1 MVVPLG
7 PSFSKQVLHGG
18 AAGFG
23 LLLTALGL
31 GVAAGVISLSAVQKR
46 LPREQ
51 IFPMAILAAGGFMFA
66 AACMS
71 RLAPAMLFVFGMGV
85 SAGAGYVVGFTILQ
99 ENVEDEL
106 RGRIFA
112 ALYTLV
118 RLCLIVALALA
129 PLLSGLLNGLSKRY
143 FNSQIRVGRFSIGLP
158 GGRLTLWLG
167 SIIIIAAG
175 MLASRAMR
183 AHLRERRAP
192 APS

>member
-23 LLLTALGL
+23 LLLTALGM
-31 GVAAGVISLSAVQKR
+31 GVAVGVIGLSAVQKR

-51 IFPMAILAAGGFMFA
+51 IFPLAILAAGGCMFA

-71 RLAPAMLFVFGMGV
+71 SLAPAMAFVAGMGV
-85 SAGAGYVVGFTILQ
+85 CAGAGYVVGFTILQ

-118 RLCLIVALALA
+118 RLCLIVALTLA
-129 PLLSGLLNGLSKRY
+129 PLLSGLLNRLSTRY
-143 FNSQIRVGRFSIGLP
+143 FDRQ
-158 GGRLTLWLG
+158 
-167 SIIIIAAG
+167 IAAALTITIG
-175 MLASRAMR
+175 TAGVHVHHLLAKLGLRSRWQAADWAVAR
-183 AHLRERRAP
+183 GLHTTP
-192 APS
+192 PD